1 MSSCPRAPF
10 ARHHLHSHPSPTR
23 VSPPRKVA
31 ARTPPADIVA
41 EIREVLDDEA
51 EIFVMKMWRVV
62 AYETEF
68 KREGLGER

>member
-1 MSSCPRAPF
+1 MYTSY
-10 ARHHLHSHPSPTR
+10 HTYVLSPLSACSLSAGAT
-23 VSPPRKVA
+23 KVA

-68 KREGLGER
+68 KREGLGEK